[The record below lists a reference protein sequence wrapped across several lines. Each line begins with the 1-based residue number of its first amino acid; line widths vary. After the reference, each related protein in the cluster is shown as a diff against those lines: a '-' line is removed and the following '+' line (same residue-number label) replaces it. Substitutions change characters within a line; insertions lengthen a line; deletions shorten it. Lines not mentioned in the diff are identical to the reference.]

1 MFDTVRF
8 DQRLARLIRY
18 INLLEVFFSS
28 SRRKLDLSAIYKK
41 DWNLSSSISS
51 IQIISTITNY
61 MTRKIE
67 KEEDTRNFFALL
79 IL

>member
-67 KEEDTRNFFALL
+67 KEEDTRNFFY
-79 IL
+79 